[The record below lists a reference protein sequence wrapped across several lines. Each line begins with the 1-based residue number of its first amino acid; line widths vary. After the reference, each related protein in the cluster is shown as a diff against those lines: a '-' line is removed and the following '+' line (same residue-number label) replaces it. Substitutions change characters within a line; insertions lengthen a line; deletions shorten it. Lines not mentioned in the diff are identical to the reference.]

1 MKRNTRQEEREASE
15 VKHRKPNLKGIP
27 TMILGLLLVVAA
39 LVLACY
45 NIWDEQ
51 RAGLVSN
58 DLLNSLESAIVT
70 EQQEETA
77 RGSTN
82 QTRDQPLYIQNPGM
96 EMPVITIE
104 QEDYLGTL
112 TIPSLG
118 LTLPVLDDW
127 SYPKIKKAPCR
138 YVGSVY
144 QDDMVIAAHNYTT
157 HFGSINKLRSG
168 DTMTFRDADGNTF
181 IYEVIELEILQPT
194 DVEEMQTGDWD
205 LTLFTCTVRG
215 TSRVTVRCEKVDEL
229 PANWIN

>member
-45 NIWDEQ
+45 NICDEQ
-51 RAGLVSN
+51 RAGLASN

-82 QTRDQPLYIQNPGM
+82 QTREQPLYIRNPGM

-127 SYPKIKKAPCR
+127 SSDVCSSDLSLPLCGICLSGR
-138 YVGSVY
+138 Y
-144 QDDMVIAAHNYTT
+144 
-157 HFGSINKLRSG
+157 G
-168 DTMTFRDADGNTF
+168 DCGPQLYDSFWF
-181 IYEVIELEILQPT
+181 HQ
-194 DVEEMQTGDWD
+194 
-205 LTLFTCTVRG
+205 
-215 TSRVTVRCEKVDEL
+215 
-229 PANWIN
+229 